1 MRPRLASLA
10 MPPIHIDVRRADDQ
24 RDVVHRAV
32 QALAEGELVAFP
44 TETVYG
50 LAASACHP
58 QGVARLVA
66 AKGRA
71 SGVPLSLAIRSCD
84 EIRDYAPDLD
94 SLAWRLARRSWPGPV
109 TLVVD
114 CTSPWSLAR
123 QLDPTVR
130 ELVCPQGTVGLR
142 VPASPLLL
150 DVLCMMAG
158 PLVLSS
164 ANLSGQPD
172 AVTAE
177 QVIEYL
183 GETVALVLN
192 DGPSRY
198 GRPSTVVRVA
208 GGQLEVLREGVVA
221 KSTLD
226 RLSRY
231 MVVLVCTG
239 NTCRS
244 PMAEAMLRKRIA
256 DEMGCS
262 PEQVEQCGVVVMS
275 AGLAASPGAPCSPES
290 AELVAELG
298 LSLADHRS
306 QPLTDQMLKHA
317 DLLLAMTRS
326 HSQAILHANPEAQS
340 KVELLLPDGRDLS
353 DPIGAPMEV
362 YRACFDQIDEAVK
375 ERARQIV
382 ALVKGANPAG

>member
-1 MRPRLASLA
+1 
-10 MPPIHIDVRRADDQ
+10 MPPIHIDVRHADDQ

-32 QALAEGELVAFP
+32 QALAEGHLVAFP

-58 QGVARLVA
+58 QGVERLVA
-66 AKGRA
+66 AKGRPA
-71 SGVPLSLAIRSCD
+71 SAPFSLAIKCAEEVLD
-84 EIRDYAPDLD
+84 FAPDLD
-94 SLAWRLARRSWPGPV
+94 PLAWRLARRSWPGPV

-114 CTSPWSLAR
+114 CNSPWSLAR

-130 ELVCPQGTVGLR
+130 QLVCPAGTVGLR
-142 VPASPLLL
+142 VPASSLLL
-150 DVLCMMAG
+150 DVLHMMAG
-158 PLVLSS
+158 PLVLTS
-164 ANLSGQPD
+164 ANKSGQPD

-177 QVIEYL
+177 EVIEYL
-183 GETVALVLN
+183 GETVALVLD
-192 DGPSRY
+192 DGPARY
-198 GRPSTVVRVA
+198 GRPSTVVRVES
-208 GGQLEVLREGVVA
+208 GKFQILREGVVA
-221 KSTLD
+221 ESTLD

-244 PMAEAMLRKRIA
+244 PMAEAMLRKRLA
-256 DEMGCS
+256 DELGCQ
-262 PEQVEQCGVVVMS
+262 PDQVEQHGVIVLS
-275 AGLAASPGAPCSPES
+275 AGLAASPGSPPSPES

-326 HSQAILHANPEAQS
+326 HLQAIAQANPDATA
-340 KVELLLPDGRDLS
+340 KVELLMPDGSDLS
-353 DPIGAPMEV
+353 DPIGAPMNV
-362 YRACFDQIDEAVK
+362 YRDCFQQIDQAVT

-382 ALVKGANPAG
+382 AMLKSQQS